1 MFDCYNRKISYL
13 RISITDRCNLRCYYC
28 MPEGGV
34 PLIGHDK
41 ILHYEEIAEVV
52 KEATA
57 LGIDKVRITG
67 GEPLVR
73 RGVEE
78 LVAMI
83 AQIPGINDF
92 GMTTNGI
99 LLEKYAPILKEAGL
113 HRVNVSLDAI
123 NPSRYRE
130 LTRGG
135 DVEQVFR
142 GIEAAQQAGLTPVKI
157 NCVVQQ
163 TSEEKDAREVKEYSR
178 SHNLE
183 IRFIHQMSLEHG
195 CFTTVE
201 GGDGGDCSRCS
212 RLRLTAEGKIKPCLF
227 SDIEFDIKELGIRE
241 ALLQAINLKPEKG
254 SVNTLNAFN
263 NIGG

>member
-1 MFDCYNRKISYL
+1 MYDCYNRQINYL
-13 RISITDRCNLRCYYC
+13 RISITDRCNLRCLYC
-28 MPEGGV
+28 MPEEGI
-34 PLIGHDK
+34 PLISHDR
-41 ILHYEEIAEVV
+41 IMHYEEIATVV
-52 KEATA
+52 REAVD

-73 RGVEE
+73 KGVEK

-83 AQIPGINDF
+83 AAIPGIRDF
-92 GMTTNGI
+92 GLTTNGI
-99 LLEKYAPILKEAGL
+99 LLERFAPVLKEAGL
-113 HRVNVSLDAI
+113 HRVNISLDAV
-123 NPSRYRE
+123 NPVRYRE

-135 DVEQVFR
+135 DVDQVIH
-142 GIEAAQQAGLTPVKI
+142 GIEAAKRAGLTPVKI

-163 TSEEKDAREVKEYSR
+163 SSEEKDAREVQEFCQL
-178 SHNLE
+178 NDLE

-227 SDIEFDIKELGIRE
+227 NDLGFDIRELGIRQ
-241 ALLQAINLKPEKG
+241 ALLLAIQNKPEKG
-254 SVNTLNAFN
+254 SVNTINSFQ

>member
-1 MFDCYNRKISYL
+1 MFDCYNRKINYL
-13 RISITDRCNLRCYYC
+13 RISITDRCNLRCHYC
-28 MPEGGV
+28 MPEEGV

-52 KEATA
+52 KEAVA
-57 LGIDKVRITG
+57 LGINKVRITG
-67 GEPLVR
+67 GEPLIR
-73 RGVEE
+73 KGMEK
-78 LVAMI
+78 LVAII
-83 AQIPGINDF
+83 AGIPGISDF

-99 LLEKYAPILKEAGL
+99 LLEKFAPLLKTAGL

-123 NPSRYRE
+123 NPTSYRE

-135 DVEQVFR
+135 DVNQVLR
-142 GIEAAQQAGLTPVKI
+142 GIEAARQAGLTPVKI
-157 NCVVQQ
+157 NCVVQNSSQ
-163 TSEEKDAREVKEYSR
+163 EKDAREVKEYCR
-178 SHNLE
+178 ENNLE
-183 IRFIHQMSLEHG
+183 IRFIHQMNLQHG

-212 RLRLTAEGKIKPCLF
+212 RLRLTANGKIKPCLF
-227 SDIEFDIKELGIRE
+227 NDIEFDIKELGIRE

-254 SVNTLNAFN
+254 SVNTINAFN